1 MAPGSKINR
10 PKIEKLKNPRKFKR
24 QMKAQRKRQFERQ
37 SGIKMADVQ
46 DKEIM
51 PASHL
56 LKRRTCPKANITLS
70 GKKKRKI
77 LKQLRRSQK
86 EKEEMEFEVL
96 KPQSKQKKTKS
107 DVEMK
112 TADIPPDT
120 RQDSG
125 QDVEMQE

>member
-24 QMKAQRKRQFERQ
+24 QMKAQRKRQF
-37 SGIKMADVQ
+37 GIKMADVQ

-86 EKEEMEFEVL
+86 EKEGMEFEVQ
-96 KPQSKQKKTKS
+96 KPQSKQRKTKS

>member
-24 QMKAQRKRQFERQ
+24 QMKAQRKRQF
-37 SGIKMADVQ
+37 GIKMADVQ

-86 EKEEMEFEVL
+86 EKEGMEFEVQ
-96 KPQSKQKKTKS
+96 KPQPKQRKTKS

-112 TADIPPDT
+112 TVDIPPDT

>member
-24 QMKAQRKRQFERQ
+24 QLKAQRKRQF
-37 SGIKMADVQ
+37 GVKMADVQ

-86 EKEEMEFEVL
+86 EKEGMEFEVL
-96 KPQSKQKKTKS
+96 KPQPKQRKTKS

-112 TADIPPDT
+112 TADIPQDT
-120 RQDSG
+120 RQDPE
-125 QDVEMQE
+125 QDVEMVE

>member
-37 SGIKMADVQ
+37 FGIKMADVQ

-96 KPQSKQKKTKS
+96 KPQPKQRKTKS

-112 TADIPPDT
+112 TTDIPPDT
-120 RQDSG
+120 RQDSE